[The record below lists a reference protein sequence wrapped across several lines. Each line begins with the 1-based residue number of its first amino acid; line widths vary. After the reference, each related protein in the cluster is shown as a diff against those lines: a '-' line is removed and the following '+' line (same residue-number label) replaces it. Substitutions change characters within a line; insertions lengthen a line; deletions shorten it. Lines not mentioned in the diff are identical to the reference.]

1 MKKLILILILLIN
14 SDSFAKEF
22 ILDTSGNS
30 EIEGITFN
38 DNSKFRLY
46 KSNGYWKSSSGDYGT
61 AKCFGT
67 LKNDKKDNVE
77 FEVYCKHISQQK
89 EYFIM
94 KFFRGVGT
102 QDSGIGKATVTET
115 SKKFEYL
122 LNLECNHAITYIE
135 KDYFAMQKCKL

>member
-1 MKKLILILILLIN
+1 MKKLILILLLLTN
-14 SDSFAKEF
+14 SNSFANEF
-22 ILDTSGNS
+22 ILDTSGSS
-30 EIEGITFN
+30 EIEGITFK

-46 KSNGYWKSSSGDYGT
+46 KSSGYWKSSSGDYGT

-67 LKNDKKDNVE
+67 LKNDKEDNVQ

-94 KFFRGVGT
+94 KFLRGAGT
-102 QDSGIGKATVTET
+102 QDSGIGKARVTET

-122 LNLECNHAITYIE
+122 LNLECNHAITYIK